1 MSEREDAIKL
11 ANHLLDVP
19 NVDPDDDLRMLSRQL
34 LRHVEIIE
42 QYKKESANHYD
53 PMKYL
58 IEANRD
64 EILRKH
70 EEAVR
75 RIQRCLKRGEY
86 DLADKVIEALWKF
99 HPMHCESWCGWPE
112 GTDE

>member
-1 MSEREDAIKL
+1 MNDRVES
-11 ANHLLDVP
+11 
-19 NVDPDDDLRMLSRQL
+19 LRKAVQFGIENGKKNLI
-34 LRHVEIIE
+34 VEIDVLNAMFHLGIPSEIE
-42 QYKKESANHYD
+42 QYD

-75 RIQRCLKRGEY
+75 RIQRCLKRCEY